1 MTSVTQRVL
10 GPRGTLVLALAALAV
25 QAGCTEEACRSEP
38 PGVQLVL
45 GIDPALGAAATALEL
60 EVVAGDQG
68 WRQRLELS
76 GELADGASELG
87 VVLSPAPTAAYALS
101 VRVTALGA
109 NAQAI
114 ATAEASAPGTLDACT
129 RLELALRAGGPA
141 TDAGVDA
148 GALDGAVADA
158 DAGTSPDADTGTT
171 PGADADT
178 GVALD
183 ADAGVS
189 PDADAG
195 VAMDA
200 DAGVSP
206 DADAGVG
213 LDADAQPLDM
223 GLGPDGGDAA
233 VSPDVPV
240 TPVDAGLVPFTVP
253 PLNVDP
259 TTLTATTALRVS
271 CAVVLDTQR
280 LRFDRSC
287 GGPLPAVVLRTQ
299 AAGAPE
305 LAVVAVS
312 RLEVTNFGNIEVRGP
327 RAAVFVVFGEA
338 QIDGVIDVSA
348 NTAAAGPGAG
358 AGALCGMGASGGSG
372 GVERGGGAG
381 GALATS
387 GGAGGDGGD
396 ESTGAGRSI
405 AWSDLDLEPLRGGCP
420 GGNGGTNS
428 ASSVGLGGGGGG
440 ALQISASVQVRV
452 GAGGALYAGGGAG
465 SGASVRR
472 GGGGGGGSGGGI
484 LLDAPTVILTGTIRA
499 NGAGGGAGGA
509 DRNVA
514 GSARPGETGRDDA
527 PDGGSDTERQG
538 GQGGDG
544 SGFFRPDGEDADDGA
559 ESGQGA
565 GGGGGG
571 GGAGIVRVRRGMGVC
586 GGQILPPA
594 SGC

>member
-1 MTSVTQRVL
+1 MTSVTQRGL
-10 GPRGTLVLALAALAV
+10 APRGTLALALAALAV
-25 QAGCTEEACRSEP
+25 QAGCTEEACRGEP

-68 WRQRLELS
+68 WRQRLDLR

-183 ADAGVS
+183 ADAGG
-189 PDADAG
+189 AL
-195 VAMDA
+195 DA

-213 LDADAQPLDM
+213 LDADAQPLDT
-223 GLGPDGGDAA
+223 GPGPDGGDAA

-240 TPVDAGLVPFTVP
+240 TPVDAGLVPFTTP

-287 GGPLPAVVLRTQ
+287 GGPLPAVVVRTQ
-299 AAGAPE
+299 QGAGAPE

-312 RLEVTNFGNIEVRGP
+312 RLEVTSMGSIEVRGP

-338 QIDGVIDVSA
+338 LIDGVIDVSA
-348 NTAAAGPGAG
+348 NAAAAGPGAG

-381 GALATS
+381 GALASS

-396 ESTGAGRSI
+396 ESSGAGRSV
-405 AWSDLDLEPLRGGCP
+405 AWNDLDLEPLRGGCP
-420 GGNGGTNS
+420 GGNGGTTS
-428 ASSVGLGGGGGG
+428 GTSVGLGGGGGG
-440 ALQISASVQVRV
+440 ALQLSASVRV
-452 GAGGALYAGGGAG
+452 FLGLGGALYAGGGAG

-484 LLDAPTVILTGTIRA
+484 LLDAPTVTLTGIIRA

-514 GSARPGETGRDDA
+514 GSAGPGETGRDDA
-527 PDGGSDTERQG
+527 PDGGSDSERQG

-544 SGFFRPDGEDADDGA
+544 SGILRADGEDANDGA
-559 ESGQGA
+559 DSGQGA